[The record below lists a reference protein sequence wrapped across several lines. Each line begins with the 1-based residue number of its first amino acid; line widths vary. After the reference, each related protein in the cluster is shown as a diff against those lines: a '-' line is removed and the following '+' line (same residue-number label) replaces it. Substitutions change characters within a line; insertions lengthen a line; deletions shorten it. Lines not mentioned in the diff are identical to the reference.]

1 MKLSHSKLS
10 TLISNPLKYKAIYKL
25 GLSLKHKSSALSIGS
40 AVHWGIDNNT
50 SDLQEYF
57 SNLGTFYQAS
67 AYTYEQL
74 LAESMVFGYLN
85 NKDILMQNILKDLE
99 TGEQLELLDEQ
110 HEITLTASL
119 PSKIEN
125 NEQHSFLG
133 IIDLLLLT
141 NKGFIIID
149 YKTSRNTPNYSDYLE
164 QIYRYVFL
172 VKNSFPEVP
181 IYKIGIINLRKASI
195 RQKKT
200 ETEFS
205 FLQRL
210 KEEYKYNDENYISHY
225 IYTEDSL
232 DKKLLTQYFNNLS
245 KMADYAEH
253 IEQNKLFW
261 WNYSDEWGK
270 DFYGICHN
278 VADSYLLFNI
288 SDTIFNSVENK
299 IVDIRDAK
307 EIDMLAINE
316 ENILHKYEQF
326 ETQAIA
332 YFSINE
338 DVNKDKLFMLLKQN
352 YKCDDELLEQYWLT
366 LQAKLEGIEINNN
379 EIIDSDEQE

>member
-10 TLISNPLKYKAIYKL
+10 TLISNPLKYKVIYKL

-232 DKKLLTQYFNNLS
+232 DKKLLKQYFNNLS